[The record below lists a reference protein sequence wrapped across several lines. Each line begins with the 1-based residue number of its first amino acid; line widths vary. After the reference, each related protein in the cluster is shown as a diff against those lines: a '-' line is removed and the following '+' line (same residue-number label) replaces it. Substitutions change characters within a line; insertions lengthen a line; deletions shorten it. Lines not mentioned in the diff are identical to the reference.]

1 MQKNPAYLVDGH
13 AHIYPS
19 FSLSIALR
27 SASSALGDLYP
38 NTPRVICLAEPAD
51 CNVFEQLSRFPHL
64 GDDGLLIRVDDGCL
78 RVESGNSSP
87 LCFVL
92 PGRQVVTAENIE
104 VLALNVKDDI
114 QNGLSAVDTVRC
126 AIDLG
131 ALPVLAWS
139 PGKWFFE
146 RKAVIERVLETF
158 GPAEIA
164 IGDTTLRPVGWSTP
178 QLMRSALD
186 AGYRVLCGSDPLPL
200 PGEERRL
207 GSYMTELCRNG
218 PRVKPSE
225 MISGFLKNNDTET
238 RPVGSRGNIGSVAS
252 RIVRNAF
259 ERRG

>member
-1 MQKNPAYLVDGH
+1 MQRNPAFLVDGH

-19 FSLSIALR
+19 FSLHMALQ
-27 SASSALGDLYP
+27 AATNALHDSHP
-38 NTPRVICLAEPAD
+38 NTPRVICLAEPAG

-64 GDDGLLIRVDDGCL
+64 GDDGFMIRVDDGCL
-78 RVESGNSSP
+78 RVESVNSSP
-87 LCFVL
+87 LCYLL

-114 QNGLSAVDTVRC
+114 PSGLPAVDTVKR
-126 AIDLG
+126 AVDLG

-139 PGKWFFE
+139 PGKWFFK

-158 GPAEIA
+158 GPKEIA

-186 AGYRVLCGSDPLPL
+186 AGYRVLCGSDPLPF
-200 PGEERRL
+200 PGEECRL
-207 GSYMTELCRNG
+207 GSYMTELCWDG
-218 PRVKPSE
+218 PKLQPSE
-225 MISGFLKNNDTET
+225 LISGFLKNKQIDT
-238 RPVGSRGNIGSVAS
+238 RSVGSRGNIGSVAS

-259 ERRG
+259 